1 MTLRDVSNR
10 GGCCVSSVFVVLN
23 MVHWSR
29 GLGTWRKKLCKKQ
42 DLGFIGTLK
51 SPVLTCG

>member
-23 MVHWSR
+23 TVHSSR
-29 GLGTWRKKLCKKQ
+29 GVGHMEKTTSQEATLGVHRN
-42 DLGFIGTLK
+42 LK
-51 SPVLTCG
+51 VTSID